1 MHHPSL
7 RRRAA
12 PHPRLTAGHGR
23 RSLAGI
29 GAALCGCALLATS
42 AAAYGAEAGSAPR
55 REASAES
62 STRPYRLELRAD
74 AGFLA
79 VLAHDYQKGSSGSTF
94 DFAEEGGQ
102 DVLFAVRR
110 FALSLEI
117 GRHHRV
123 SLLYQPLALETRET
137 LTRAITV
144 DGTTFDAGSAMSLF
158 YGFPFYR
165 AGYAHGLEL
174 DENSVLRLGG
184 ALQIRNATV
193 EFARADGTS
202 LVSQRD
208 VGLVPLLHAG
218 IRTELGP
225 RTWLELEVDGIYAP
239 IRYLNGN
246 DNGVEG
252 ALIDANARFGLVAH
266 EHVDTFINARYLAG
280 GAEGS
285 DGDDADSYSSNWL
298 QFFVLS
304 VGVALH

>member
-1 MHHPSL
+1 MS
-7 RRRAA
+7 
-12 PHPRLTAGHGR
+12 
-23 RSLAGI
+23 
-29 GAALCGCALLATS
+29 GAAY
-42 AAAYGAEAGSAPR
+42 AAEGGAAREGAEA
-55 REASAES
+55 
-62 STRPYRLELRAD
+62 PYRLELRAD

-79 VLAHDYQKGSSGSTF
+79 VLAHDYQKGNAGSTF
-94 DFAEEGGQ
+94 DFADEGGQ
-102 DVLFAVRR
+102 DVLFPVRR
-110 FALSLEI
+110 FTLSLEL
-117 GRHHRV
+117 GQRHRV
-123 SLLYQPLALETRET
+123 SLLYQPLAIQTRET
-137 LTRAITV
+137 LTRDITI
-144 DGTTFDAGSAMSLF
+144 DGTTFESGAAMSFF

-165 AGYAHGLEL
+165 AGYAYGIEL

-202 LVSQRD
+202 LVSRRD

-218 IRTELGP
+218 IRTDLGP
-225 RTWLELEVDGIYAP
+225 SYWLELEVDGIYAP

-298 QFFVLS
+298 QFFILS
-304 VGVALH
+304 VGLALH